1 MKVLR
6 KEIPWTDPYD
16 LFVLL
21 KGDEPSLL
29 LESLGGGRKTSRYS
43 FIGITPK
50 IIISNK
56 GKEIKVLHNNNT
68 ESVSC
73 GNPFEMVR
81 GLLKKREVLYPQDIP
96 PFAGGAVGYFGYDMV
111 H

>member
-6 KEIPWTDPYD
+6 KEIPWSDPYN

-21 KGDEPSLL
+21 KGDEPSFL
-29 LESLGGGRKTSRYS
+29 LESLGRGRKTSRYS

-50 IIISNK
+50 IIIRNK
-56 GKEIKVLHNNNT
+56 GKEIKVLHNNNA

-73 GNPFEMVR
+73 GRLRRFDRSR
-81 GLLKKREVLYPQDIP
+81 GRHRPGGTRRFDRTRG
-96 PFAGGAVGYFGYDMV
+96 AGAVGYFGY
-111 H
+111 